1 MRIKEEG
8 ERRREEE
15 RRGARLTHR
24 LLAEL
29 RPRTA
34 ARRGLPHSYLLSGSA
49 SARLRVTKHILS
61 GMLFRSR
68 WKDGGCDASGS
79 GAPAPSR
86 GDSGGGVSQPISDTG
101 EPLVT

>member
-24 LLAEL
+24 SC
-29 RPRTA
+29 
-34 ARRGLPHSYLLSGSA
+34 ARGPQLEAPAHSYLLSGSA

-79 GAPAPSR
+79 GALAPSR

>member
-15 RRGARLTHR
+15 RRGGALDTQ
-24 LLAEL
+24 
-29 RPRTA
+29 A
-34 ARRGLPHSYLLSGSA
+34 ARGAAPEDRSSEGPAHSYLLSGSA

>member
-1 MRIKEEG
+1 MRGEKEGKEEG
-8 ERRREEE
+8 GREEA
-15 RRGARLTHR
+15 GARDTHCSR
-24 LLAEL
+24 SSGQLEGPA
-29 RPRTA
+29 
-34 ARRGLPHSYLLSGSA
+34 HSYLLSGSA

-61 GMLFRSR
+61 GMLLRSR